1 MYDTSFFSVTANF
14 NFTVDHN
21 LNVPYEQLIVDIYV
35 KIVDVTPN
43 IYTNNAIIKLTSGNQ
58 PVGASSGASYGIM
71 QYQDDTTDNNNQS
84 KFFSQQ
90 KAIYTV
96 DAAGGGGLTLEWADC

>member
-1 MYDTSFFSVTANF
+1 MTANF